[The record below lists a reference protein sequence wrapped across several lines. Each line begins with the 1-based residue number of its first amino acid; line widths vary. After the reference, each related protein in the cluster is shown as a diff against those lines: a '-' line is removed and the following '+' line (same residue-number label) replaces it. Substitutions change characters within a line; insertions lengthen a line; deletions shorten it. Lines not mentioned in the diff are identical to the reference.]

1 MIPSCAWSRIV
12 SKYRTDN
19 GSNAG
24 LVFFSFVFFQKGSK
38 IDSKRS
44 AARSAALYRAVELW
58 ERWSKA
64 KAIKQATTSAGR
76 RRPGADASGFV
87 WRRRRSRGGGGLE
100 KIWKIEYRQ
109 KKERNTRKTGN
120 RKPWLC
126 ISLSGSLSSCFFQRL
141 RTWKWSQAVKIHQN
155 VDTLK
160 SLPSCTDFN
169 LMDQL
174 SLRQVVCANG
184 NTRNAR
190 FPK

>member
-87 WRRRRSRGGGGLE
+87 WRRRRSRVGGGWKKSE
-100 KIWKIEYRQ
+100 KSNTDRRR
-109 KKERNTRKTGN
+109 KETHEKPAIGN
-120 RKPWLC
+120 RGFAFRCLG
-126 ISLSGSLSSCFFQRL
+126 LYRAVFFNDSELENDRKQ
-141 RTWKWSQAVKIHQN
+141 
-155 VDTLK
+155 LK
-160 SLPSCTDFN
+160 SIRMSILWKVY
-169 LMDQL
+169 
-174 SLRQVVCANG
+174 RVVPTLIWWTN
-184 NTRNAR
+184 
-190 FPK
+190 

>member
-87 WRRRRSRGGGGLE
+87 WRRRRSRVGGGVGKNLKNRIPTE
-100 KIWKIEYRQ
+100 EGKKHTKNRQSETVALHFVVWVFIELFFSTTPNL
-109 KKERNTRKTGN
+109 KM
-120 RKPWLC
+120 
-126 ISLSGSLSSCFFQRL
+126 IASS
-141 RTWKWSQAVKIHQN
+141 
-155 VDTLK
+155 
-160 SLPSCTDFN
+160 
-169 LMDQL
+169 
-174 SLRQVVCANG
+174 
-184 NTRNAR
+184 
-190 FPK
+190 